1 MGTFTKW
8 KYDYEDRCE
17 CSDDDRCGCT
27 YPQNMERSYS
37 EEISRK
43 VRSSHEYNHVRVGE
57 TAPNFI
63 APAVFADNSTT
74 QDFNFFDYI
83 SANYALLMF
92 YLADFSAV
100 CPREI
105 IAFNQAAEE
114 FVKRGIKVVAVSVD
128 SLPAHI
134 AWKKQPFANGGI
146 GNVSFPL
153 VSDLN
158 KRASLDYGI
167 LRADGMAQRA
177 SFLIDKEFTIRYQA
191 VYDKKIERNVSE
203 TLRVIDKI
211 IELDKSECSGLD
223 CWIRNGFSK
232 NQSPAAGMAK

>member
-1 MGTFTKW
+1 MVVYTKW

-17 CSDDDRCGCT
+17 CSDDDRCGCS
-27 YPQNMERSYS
+27 YPENMARSFTQ
-37 EEISRK
+37 ETIDK
-43 VRSSHEYNHVRVGE
+43 ARSCYEYNHVRVGE

-63 APAVFADNSTT
+63 SPAVFADNSTT
-74 QDFNFFDYI
+74 QEFNFFDYI
-83 SANYALLMF
+83 SGGYALLMF

-100 CPREI
+100 CPKEI

-128 SLPAHI
+128 SLPAHV
-134 AWKKQPFANGGI
+134 AWKQQPFAKGGI

-167 LRADGMAQRA
+167 LRPDGMSQRA
-177 SFLIDKEFTIRYQA
+177 SFLIDKEYIIRYQA
-191 VYDKKIERNVSE
+191 VYDKKIERNVTE
-203 TLRVIDKI
+203 TLRVIDKL
-211 IELDKSECSGLD
+211 IELDKTECSGID
-223 CWIRNGFSK
+223 CWMRRNFNNESDILRE
-232 NQSPAAGMAK
+232 